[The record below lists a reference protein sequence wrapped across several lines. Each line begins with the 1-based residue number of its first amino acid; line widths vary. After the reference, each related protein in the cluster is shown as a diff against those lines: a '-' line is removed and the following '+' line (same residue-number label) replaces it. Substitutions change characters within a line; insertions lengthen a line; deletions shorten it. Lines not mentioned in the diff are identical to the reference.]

1 MKKILLMLVLTALA
15 TATWAQSQLTTVRGK
30 TKEGK
35 TIKVEYYKGNVEDYV
50 ESVKYQ
56 LVDELNA
63 KVQDLQSKLDVANKR
78 LEALEKPLGSSGNN
92 NTEIKRLNNEINEL
106 SKALDKLQEQLVN
119 SELSNDSL
127 IAVNADLQDRMTNVG
142 NSGDKE
148 LQRLRDSIVSKD
160 ANIRK
165 LNKTVADCEK
175 QVRRLENDLAN
186 CGSRPVGYPKPSPVI
201 AVQLGVGPAFA
212 KEVEENWARD
222 VNWMKKA
229 EVYFGTAR
237 LSHSLMLALEAGV
250 GIRSLKLSASR
261 APGELVEN
269 GIDANGD
276 SFQAMYTFGAMQESQ
291 SLTYLDIPVR
301 VCFGEPA
308 KGQTGL
314 YVKLGVT
321 PSIKIADQF
330 QGSGKYTL
338 KGYYPQWDVTLEN
351 IVELGFGSDLE
362 YYTADKQPVA
372 NGFVLWGNAMLGGY
386 LPLSGKLLLNAG
398 LGVDIPFMAL
408 THTNAGSQAVIPS
421 FEIGMVYSLK

>member
-1 MKKILLMLVLTALA
+1 MKKILLMLVLTAMA

-30 TKEGK
+30 TKDGK

-56 LVDELNA
+56 VVDELNA
-63 KVQDLQSKLDVANKR
+63 KVKELQGKLDVANKR
-78 LEALEKPLGSSGNN
+78 LEALEKPAGSSGNN
-92 NTEIKRLNNEINEL
+92 NNEIKRLNNEINEL

-127 IAVNADLQDRMTNVG
+127 A
-142 NSGDKE
+142 NSIDAKE
-148 LQRLRDSIVSKD
+148 ST
-160 ANIRK
+160 IRE
-165 LNKTVADCEK
+165 LNKTVADYE
-175 QVRRLENDLAN
+175 RRVSQLESDLAY
-186 CGSRPVGYPKPSPVI
+186 SSSHPVGYPKPSPVI
-201 AVQLGVGPAFA
+201 GVQLGVGPAFA

-237 LSHSLMLALEAGV
+237 LSHSIMLTLEAGV
-250 GIRSLKLSASR
+250 GIRNLKLSASR

-276 SFQAMYTFGAMQESQ
+276 SFQAMYTFGALQESQ

-308 KGQTGL
+308 KGQMGL

-321 PSIKIADQF
+321 PSIKIADKF

-362 YYTADKQPVA
+362 YYTADNQPEA

-398 LGVDIPFMAL
+398 VGVDVPFMAL
-408 THTNAGSQAVIPS
+408 TKTNAGSQAVVPS
-421 FEIGMVYSLK
+421 FELGMVYSLK

>member
-1 MKKILLMLVLTALA
+1 MKKLLLMLVLTAMA

-30 TKEGK
+30 TKDGK

-63 KVQDLQSKLDVANKR
+63 KVKELQNKLDVANKR
-78 LEALEKPLGSSGNN
+78 LEALEKPTGSSGNSN
-92 NTEIKRLNNEINEL
+92 EVKRLNNEINEL
-106 SKALDKLQEQLVN
+106 SRALDKLQEQLVN

-127 IAVNADLQDRMTNVG
+127 IAVNANLQDQMANLG

-148 LQRLRDSIVSKD
+148 LKRLRDSIVSKD
-160 ANIRK
+160 ASIRK

-175 QVRRLENDLAN
+175 QVKRLENDLAQ

-201 AVQLGVGPAFA
+201 GVQVGLGPAFA
-212 KEVEENWARD
+212 KETEEGWARD
-222 VNWMKKA
+222 INWMKKA

-237 LSHSLMLALEAGV
+237 LTRSFPLTLEAGA
-250 GIRSLKLSASR
+250 GIRSLKLSATR
-261 APGELVEN
+261 APGELSMN

-276 SFQAMYTFGAMQESQ
+276 SFQALYTYGVLQESL

-301 VCFGEPA
+301 ICFGEPA
-308 KGQTGL
+308 KGIVSV
-314 YVKLGVT
+314 YAKLGLT
-321 PSIKIADQF
+321 PSIKMADKF
-330 QGSGKYTL
+330 QGNGKYTL

-362 YYTADKQPVA
+362 YYTADNQPEA
-372 NGFVLWGNAMLGGY
+372 NSFVLWGNALLGAY
-386 LPLSGKLLLNAG
+386 VPLGNKILLNAG
-398 LGVDIPFMAL
+398 LGLDIPFMSL
-408 THTNAGSQAVIPS
+408 TQTHAGSKAVVPS

>member
-1 MKKILLMLVLTALA
+1 MKKLLLMLVLTAMA

-30 TKEGK
+30 TKDGK

-63 KVQDLQSKLDVANKR
+63 KVKELQNKLDVANKR
-78 LEALEKPLGSSGNN
+78 LEALEKPTGSSGNSN
-92 NTEIKRLNNEINEL
+92 EVKRLNNEINEL
-106 SKALDKLQEQLVN
+106 SRALDKLQEQLVN

-127 IAVNADLQDRMTNVG
+127 IAVNANLQDQMANLG

-148 LQRLRDSIVSKD
+148 LKRLRDSIVSKD
-160 ANIRK
+160 ASIRK

-175 QVRRLENDLAN
+175 QVKRLENDLAQ

-201 AVQLGVGPAFA
+201 GVQVGLGPAFA
-212 KEVEENWARD
+212 KETEEGWARD
-222 VNWMKKA
+222 INWMKKA

-237 LSHSLMLALEAGV
+237 LTRSFPLTLEAGV
-250 GIRSLKLSASR
+250 GIRSLKLSATR
-261 APGELVEN
+261 APGELSMN

-276 SFQAMYTFGAMQESQ
+276 SFQALYTYGVLQESL

-301 VCFGEPA
+301 ICFGEPA
-308 KGQTGL
+308 KGIVSV
-314 YVKLGVT
+314 YAKLGLT
-321 PSIKIADQF
+321 PSIKMADKF
-330 QGSGKYTL
+330 QGNGKYTL

-362 YYTADKQPVA
+362 YYTADNQPEA
-372 NGFVLWGNAMLGGY
+372 NSFVLWGNALLGAY
-386 LPLSGKLLLNAG
+386 VPLGNKILLNAG
-398 LGVDIPFMAL
+398 LGLDIPFMSL
-408 THTNAGSQAVIPS
+408 TQTHAGSKAVVPS

>member
-1 MKKILLMLVLTALA
+1 MKKILLMLVLTAMA

-30 TKEGK
+30 TKDGK

-56 LVDELNA
+56 VVDELNA
-63 KVQDLQSKLDVANKR
+63 KVKELQGKLDVANKR
-78 LEALEKPLGSSGNN
+78 LEALEKPAGSSGNN
-92 NTEIKRLNNEINEL
+92 NNEIKRLNNEINEL

-127 IAVNADLQDRMTNVG
+127 A
-142 NSGDKE
+142 NSIDAKE
-148 LQRLRDSIVSKD
+148 ST
-160 ANIRK
+160 IRE
-165 LNKTVADCEK
+165 LNKTVADYE
-175 QVRRLENDLAN
+175 RRVSQLESDLAYSS
-186 CGSRPVGYPKPSPVI
+186 SRPVGYPKPSPVI
-201 AVQLGVGPAFA
+201 GVQLGVGPAFA

-237 LSHSLMLALEAGV
+237 LSHSIMLTLEAGV
-250 GIRSLKLSASR
+250 GIRNLKLSASR

-276 SFQAMYTFGAMQESQ
+276 SFQAMYTFGALQESQ

-301 VCFGEPA
+301 VCFGEPT
-308 KGQTGL
+308 KGQMGL

-321 PSIKIADQF
+321 PSIKIADKF

-362 YYTADKQPVA
+362 YYTADNQPEA

-398 LGVDIPFMAL
+398 VGVDVPFMAL
-408 THTNAGSQAVIPS
+408 TKTNAGSQAVVPS
-421 FEIGMVYSLK
+421 FELGMVYSLK

>member
-1 MKKILLMLVLTALA
+1 MKKILLMLVLTAMA

-30 TKEGK
+30 TKDGK

-56 LVDELNA
+56 VVDELNA
-63 KVQDLQSKLDVANKR
+63 KVKELQGKLDVANKR
-78 LEALEKPLGSSGNN
+78 LEALEKPAGSSGNN
-92 NTEIKRLNNEINEL
+92 NNEIKRLNNEINEL

-127 IAVNADLQDRMTNVG
+127 A
-142 NSGDKE
+142 NSIDAKE
-148 LQRLRDSIVSKD
+148 ST
-160 ANIRK
+160 IRE
-165 LNKTVADCEK
+165 LNKTVADYE
-175 QVRRLENDLAN
+175 RRVSQLESDLAYSS
-186 CGSRPVGYPKPSPVI
+186 SRLVGYPKPSPVI
-201 AVQLGVGPAFA
+201 GVQLGVGPAFA

-237 LSHSLMLALEAGV
+237 LSHSIMLTLEAGV
-250 GIRSLKLSASR
+250 GIRNLKLSASR

-276 SFQAMYTFGAMQESQ
+276 SFQAMYTFGALQESQ

-308 KGQTGL
+308 KGQMGL

-321 PSIKIADQF
+321 PSIKIADKF

-362 YYTADKQPVA
+362 YYTADNQPEA

-398 LGVDIPFMAL
+398 VGVDVPFMAL
-408 THTNAGSQAVIPS
+408 TKTNAGSQAVVPS
-421 FEIGMVYSLK
+421 FELGMVYSLK

>member
-1 MKKILLMLVLTALA
+1 MKKILLMLVLTVMA

-30 TKEGK
+30 TKDGK

-63 KVQDLQSKLDVANKR
+63 KVKELQDKLDVANKR
-78 LEALEKPLGSSGNN
+78 LEALEKPASGNN

-106 SKALDKLQEQLVN
+106 SKALDNLQEQLVN

-127 IAVNADLQDRMTNVG
+127 A
-142 NSGDKE
+142 NSIDAKE
-148 LQRLRDSIVSKD
+148 ST
-160 ANIRK
+160 IRE
-165 LNKTVADCEK
+165 LNKTVADYE
-175 QVRRLENDLAN
+175 RRVSQLESDLAHSS
-186 CGSRPVGYPKPSPVI
+186 SRPVGYPKPSPVI
-201 AVQLGVGPAFA
+201 GVQLGVGPAFA

-237 LSHSLMLALEAGV
+237 LSRSIMLTLEAGV

-276 SFQAMYTFGAMQESQ
+276 SFQAMYTFGALQESQ

-308 KGQTGL
+308 KGQMGL

-321 PSIKIADQF
+321 PSVKIADRF

-362 YYTADKQPVA
+362 YYTADNPPEAK
-372 NGFVLWGNAMLGGY
+372 GFVLWGNAMLGGY
-386 LPLSGKLLLNAG
+386 LPLGGKLLLNAG
-398 LGVDIPFMAL
+398 VGVDVPFMAL
-408 THTNAGSQAVIPS
+408 TKTNAGSQAVIPS
-421 FEIGMVYSLK
+421 FEIGTVYSFK

>member
-127 IAVNADLQDRMTNVG
+127 IAVNADLQDQMTNVG

-201 AVQLGVGPAFA
+201 GVQLGVGPAFA

-237 LSHSLMLALEAGV
+237 LSRSLMLTLEAGI

-314 YVKLGVT
+314 YVKLGLT
-321 PSIKIADQF
+321 PSIKIAEQF
-330 QGSGKYTL
+330 KGSGKYTL

-351 IVELGFGSDLE
+351 ITELGFGSDLE
-362 YYTADKQPVA
+362 FYTADNQPET
-372 NGFVLWGNAMLGGY
+372 NSFVLWGNAMLGGY
-386 LPLSGKLLLNAG
+386 MPLGGKLLLNAG
-398 LGVDIPFMAL
+398 VGVDVPFMAL
-408 THTNAGSQAVIPS
+408 TQTHAGSQAVVPS

>member
-1 MKKILLMLVLTALA
+1 MKKLLLMLVLTAMA

-30 TKEGK
+30 TKDGK

-63 KVQDLQSKLDVANKR
+63 KVKELQNKLDVANKR
-78 LEALEKPLGSSGNN
+78 LEALEKPTGSSGNSN
-92 NTEIKRLNNEINEL
+92 EVKRLNNEINEL
-106 SKALDKLQEQLVN
+106 SRALDKLQEQLVN

-127 IAVNADLQDRMTNVG
+127 IAVNANLQDQMANLG

-148 LQRLRDSIVSKD
+148 LKRLRDSIVSKD
-160 ANIRK
+160 ASIRK

-175 QVRRLENDLAN
+175 QVKRLENDLAQ
-186 CGSRPVGYPKPSPVI
+186 CGSRPVGYPKPSPMI
-201 AVQLGVGPAFA
+201 GVQVGLGPAFA
-212 KEVEENWARD
+212 KETEEGWARD
-222 VNWMKKA
+222 INWMKKA

-237 LSHSLMLALEAGV
+237 LTRSFPLTLEAGV
-250 GIRSLKLSASR
+250 GIRSLKLSATR
-261 APGELVEN
+261 APSELSMN

-276 SFQAMYTFGAMQESQ
+276 SFQALYTYGALQESL

-301 VCFGEPA
+301 ICFGEPA
-308 KGQTGL
+308 KGIVSV
-314 YVKLGVT
+314 YAKLGLT
-321 PSIKIADQF
+321 PSIKMADKF

-362 YYTADKQPVA
+362 YYTADNQPEA
-372 NGFVLWGNAMLGGY
+372 NSFVLWGNALLGAY
-386 LPLSGKLLLNAG
+386 VPLGNKILLNAG
-398 LGVDIPFMAL
+398 LGLDIPFMSL
-408 THTNAGSQAVIPS
+408 TQTHAGSKAVVPS

>member
-1 MKKILLMLVLTALA
+1 MKKILLMLVLTVMA

-30 TKEGK
+30 TKDGK

-63 KVQDLQSKLDVANKR
+63 KVKELQDKLDVANKR
-78 LEALEKPLGSSGNN
+78 LEALEKPASGNN

-106 SKALDKLQEQLVN
+106 SKALDNLQEQLVN

-127 IAVNADLQDRMTNVG
+127 A
-142 NSGDKE
+142 NSIDAKE
-148 LQRLRDSIVSKD
+148 ST
-160 ANIRK
+160 IRE
-165 LNKTVADCEK
+165 LNKTVADYE
-175 QVRRLENDLAN
+175 RRVSQLESDLAHSS
-186 CGSRPVGYPKPSPVI
+186 SRPVGYPKPSPVI
-201 AVQLGVGPAFA
+201 GVQLGVGPAFA

-237 LSHSLMLALEAGV
+237 LSRSIMLTLEAGV

-276 SFQAMYTFGAMQESQ
+276 SFQAMYTFGALQESQ

-308 KGQTGL
+308 KGQMGL

-321 PSIKIADQF
+321 PSVKIADRF

-362 YYTADKQPVA
+362 YYSADNQPEA
-372 NGFVLWGNAMLGGY
+372 KGFVLWGNAMLGGY
-386 LPLSGKLLLNAG
+386 LPLGGKLLLNAG
-398 LGVDIPFMAL
+398 VGVDVPFMAL
-408 THTNAGSQAVIPS
+408 TKTNAGSQAVIPS
-421 FEIGMVYSLK
+421 FEIGTVYSFK